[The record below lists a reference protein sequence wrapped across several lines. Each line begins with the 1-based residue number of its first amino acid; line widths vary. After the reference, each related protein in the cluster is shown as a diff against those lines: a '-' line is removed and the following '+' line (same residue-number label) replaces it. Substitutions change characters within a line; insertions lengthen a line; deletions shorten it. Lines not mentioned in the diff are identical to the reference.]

1 VKFSHGSAR
10 WFQIAEH
17 LRGTITGR
25 RPDDPERL
33 PTEEDL
39 ASHYGVSVMTV
50 RQALSALADE
60 GLVVRHRRRGTF
72 VSPGAPLVQPLVLRG
87 AVDAVIT
94 QQAAGKVE
102 ILQRA
107 AVPVPAPLAAYFA
120 GHETVVFVRRLRE
133 EDGITTS
140 VADNW
145 VLPEVADQ
153 ISDDD
158 LRAGPMTLAVRDR
171 AGVRIGR
178 VENVVEAQ
186 QAGPEIGDLLGVA
199 LLSPVLLCRALT
211 YDVGDRVVDAAAIH
225 YRADRFRYAVTV
237 RTDD

>member
-17 LRGTITGR
+17 LRGTIAGR
-25 RPDDPERL
+25 RPGDPERL

-50 RQALSALADE
+50 RQALSALAEE

-72 VSPGAPLVQPLVLRG
+72 VSPDAPLVQPFVLRG
-87 AVDAVIT
+87 AVDAVVT
-94 QQAAGKVE
+94 QQAAGEVE

-107 AVPVPAPLAAYFA
+107 TVPVPAPLAAYF
-120 GHETVVFVRRLRE
+120 GDRETVVFVRRLRKE
-133 EDGITTS
+133 GGIATS

-153 ISDDD
+153 ISDND

-171 AGVRIGR
+171 ANVQIGR
-178 VENVVEAQ
+178 LENVVEAR
-186 QAGPEIGDLLGVA
+186 QAGPEIGNLLGVA
-199 LLSPVLLCRALT
+199 LLSPVLLCRALS
-211 YDVGDRVVDAAAIH
+211 YDVRDRVVDAATIH
-225 YRADRFRYAVTV
+225 YRGDRFRYAVTL
-237 RTDD
+237 RADG